1 VNLKILTCLQISIKT
16 LVVVILLIGASS
28 CFVTYAVIPEK
39 YELPQYSQ
47 EQVQAIAYRER
58 RAGIGIAYE
67 TNEYQLKYTYIPL
80 FILLI
85 INAALGCILKRL
97 SSKK

>member
-1 VNLKILTCLQISIKT
+1 MNLKILTCLQISIKT
-16 LVVVILLIGASS
+16 LIAIVLLIGVAS

-39 YELPQYSQ
+39 YELLQYSQ

-58 RAGIGIAYE
+58 RAGISIAYE

-85 INAALGCILKRL
+85 TNAALGYASKRL
-97 SSKK
+97 SPKN